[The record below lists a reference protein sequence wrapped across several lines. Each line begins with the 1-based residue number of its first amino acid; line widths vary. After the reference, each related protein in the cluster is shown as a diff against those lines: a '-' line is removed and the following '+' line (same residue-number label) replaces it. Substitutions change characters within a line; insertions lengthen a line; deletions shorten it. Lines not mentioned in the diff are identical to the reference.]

1 MNAGGAHLLL
11 GLLPV
16 SLFLVALILLDSFK
30 LVRHLD
36 VARSVAAGVLAA
48 LASLAVN
55 VALMKAGSV
64 SPETLSRFLGPLVEE
79 IVKAALVV
87 WLIRSGRIGFLV
99 DAAIHGFAIGTGFA
113 LLENIYYAQALGN
126 AGIGLWLVRGLG
138 TAMMH
143 GGATAAFAI
152 LGKGLAGRGGAGFGV
167 FLPGLA
173 IAVLVHVLFNLFVLP
188 PLVTTGLLAAAMPIL
203 LSAVFARSERTTR
216 DWLGVGMDR
225 DVEALEQILSGEV
238 VETPVGHYL
247 SQLRSRFPGTVVA
260 DMLCMLR
267 VQLELSLRAKG
278 MLMARSA
285 GIEVPPD
292 PEVRENLT
300 ELRYLEKAVGA
311 VGMLALKPLLA
322 GKERWEQELLRG

>member
-1 MNAGGAHLLL
+1 MNGGAYLLL

-16 SLFLVALILLDSFK
+16 LLFLIALLLLDSFK

-36 VARSVAAGVLAA
+36 VARSVGAGVLAA
-48 LASLAVN
+48 VASLGVN
-55 VALMKAGSV
+55 VALMKLGGV
-64 SPETLSRFLGPLVEE
+64 SAETLPRFLGPLVEE
-79 IVKAALVV
+79 IIKAALAV
-87 WLIRSGRIGFLV
+87 WLIRTRRVGFLV

-113 LLENIYYAQALGN
+113 LLENIYFAQALGD
-126 AGIGLWLVRGLG
+126 AGIALWLVRGLG

-152 LGKGLAGRGGAGFGV
+152 LGKGLANRSGAGFAI

-173 IAVLVHVLFNLFVLP
+173 IAVLVHVVFNLFVLP

-203 LSAVFARSERTTR
+203 LSAVFARSERATR

-225 DVEALEQILSGEV
+225 DVEALEHILTGDV

-247 SQLRSRFPGTVVA
+247 SQLRSRFPGAVVA

-285 GIEVPPD
+285 GIELPPD

-300 ELRYLEKAVGA
+300 ELHYLEKSIGTVGL
-311 VGMLALKPLLA
+311 MALKPLMTE
-322 GKERWEQELLRG
+322 KERWERELLRG